1 MQHEVR
7 PVRYC
12 RTGGSEA
19 RKTTAKRPRRSLE
32 AKRSAKGLLA
42 VVPLDP
48 AGNVEGPGVGEE
60 EGPGQEKAVE
70 VLRQRP
76 HLPSPPH
83 TRVSVADPPYVSFHH
98 VRLFQWSEPP
108 QPQMRDPRQID
119 PSPHSAQR
127 GHGRPKAL
135 QQGCK
140 CRSQSQPHGP
150 VLPRGHWQLGGRSQT
165 ATPISAPVSMLRLLH
180 FEWRRARSAFQCPA
194 VFRRHQPASKPPP
207 SDATVWVLSGE
218 RQLTANGHPACILAG

>member
-48 AGNVEGPGVGEE
+48 AGNVEGPGVGEK

-108 QPQMRDPRQID
+108 QPQMRDPRQSD

-135 QQGCK
+135 QRLQVSLTIPTSRPSAAERTLAAG
-140 CRSQSQPHGP
+140 QPITDGDSDICAREH
-150 VLPRGHWQLGGRSQT
+150 
-165 ATPISAPVSMLRLLH
+165 APFV
-180 FEWRRARSAFQCPA
+180 AF
-194 VFRRHQPASKPPP
+194 
-207 SDATVWVLSGE
+207 
-218 RQLTANGHPACILAG
+218 

>member
-1 MQHEVR
+1 M
-7 PVRYC
+7 
-12 RTGGSEA
+12 
-19 RKTTAKRPRRSLE
+19 
-32 AKRSAKGLLA
+32 
-42 VVPLDP
+42 
-48 AGNVEGPGVGEE
+48 EGPGVGEE

-108 QPQMRDPRQID
+108 QPQMRDPRQSD

-135 QQGCK
+135 QRLQVSLTIPTSRPSAAERTLAAG
-140 CRSQSQPHGP
+140 QPITDGDSDICAREH
-150 VLPRGHWQLGGRSQT
+150 
-165 ATPISAPVSMLRLLH
+165 ALRLLH
-180 FEWRRARSAFQCPA
+180 FERRRARSAFQCPA

-218 RQLTANGHPACILAG
+218 KQLTANGHPACILAG